1 MAMFV
6 SVPGPRCALR
16 PLRTVM
22 AVIATIALS
31 ACATNVPGAGGQ
43 VQAPAGSRPATSQA
57 VPPAARAQVPP
68 APPAGNP
75 TPSPMAA
82 PTQGQTASLA
92 TGAMPASATT
102 TDAAAVTD
110 PAAEPRPGLAPQA
123 KIAALLP
130 LSGPNAAIGAAMLDA
145 MAMAHADAKG
155 GIPVDLL
162 PRDTGGTP
170 EGARAAAASA
180 LEAGATIL
188 VGPVFGSEVPAV
200 SVLARGANVPVLG
213 LTNNATTAAP
223 GVFVMGLLPQVQ
235 VDRLTSFA
243 RAKGA
248 RRFALVAPNDD
259 HGRLVEAALRTAV
272 AAGGGQLV
280 AVERHGGDMPG
291 MSAAVKRIAAAI
303 DRIDALMIA
312 GNEDTLLLS
321 ASFVPYHD
329 IDAREKLVL
338 VATVTWDDPRLP
350 REVALYGAYLA
361 APLTQR
367 REEFQRRFREAY
379 KREAPRLAALGYD
392 AAALAIAA
400 IREAGEGPLVPVLT
414 TPDGFE
420 GYEGFFRLLPDG
432 GNLRQLPILQLQRG
446 GPRVVDD
453 PGSAAN

>member
-1 MAMFV
+1 MATIDPVTGLRRALGAFLAIAV
-6 SVPGPRCALR
+6 AVALAACETTVPASGGGAQASTG
-16 PLRTVM
+16 LRTQ
-22 AVIATIALS
+22 
-31 ACATNVPGAGGQ
+31 P
-43 VQAPAGSRPATSQA
+43 PQA
-57 VPPAARAQVPP
+57 VPSTRATPVPP
-68 APPAGNP
+68 APPGGIP
-75 TPSPMAA
+75 TPGPAA
-82 PTQGQTASLA
+82 VPAPVPPTDQASLA
-92 TGAMPASATT
+92 APATT
-102 TDAAAVTD
+102 GQASEP
-110 PAAEPRPGLAPQA
+110 PAAPAIRA
-123 KIAALLP
+123 KIGALLP
-130 LSGPNAAIGAAMLDA
+130 LTGPSAQLGAALLDA
-145 MAMAHADAKG
+145 MNLALGDARG
-155 GIPVDLL
+155 GIPVDFL

-188 VGPVFGSEVPAV
+188 VGPVFGNEVPTV
-200 SVLARGANVPVLG
+200 SVLARGVNVPVLG

-223 GVFVMGLLPQVQ
+223 GVFVMGLLPQAQ
-235 VDRLTSFA
+235 VDRLTGFA

-259 HGRLVEAALRTAV
+259 HGRLVEAALRAAV

-329 IDAREKLVL
+329 IDAREKMVL

-379 KREAPRLAALGYD
+379 NREAPRLAALGYD

-432 GNLRQLPILQLQRG
+432 GNVRQLPILQLQRG

-453 PGSAAN
+453 PGGAAN

>member
-1 MAMFV
+1 MATIDPV
-6 SVPGPRCALR
+6 TGPRRALGAF
-16 PLRTVM
+16 LAIAVAVALAACETTVP
-22 AVIATIALS
+22 AS
-31 ACATNVPGAGGQ
+31 GGGA
-43 VQAPAGSRPATSQA
+43 QAPAGVRTQNPAA
-57 VPPAARAQVPP
+57 VPPPARAMPVPP
-68 APPAGNP
+68 APPTGNP
-75 TPSPMAA
+75 TPGPAA
-82 PTQGQTASLA
+82 VPATVPPAEQASLA
-92 TGAMPASATT
+92 APATT
-102 TDAAAVTD
+102 S
-110 PAAEPRPGLAPQA
+110 PAAEPPAAPAIRA
-123 KIAALLP
+123 KIGALLP
-130 LSGPNAAIGAAMLDA
+130 LTGPSAALGAALLDA
-145 MAMAHADAKG
+145 MNLALGDARG
-155 GIPVDLL
+155 GIPVDFL